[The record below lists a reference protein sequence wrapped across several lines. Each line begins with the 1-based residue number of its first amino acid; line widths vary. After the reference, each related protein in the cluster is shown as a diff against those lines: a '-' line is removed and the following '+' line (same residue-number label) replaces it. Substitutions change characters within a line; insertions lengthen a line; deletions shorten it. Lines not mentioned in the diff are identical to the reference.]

1 MLPIDRKREL
11 VDPADP
17 YLSIVEQCY
26 LLDLPRSTYYHLP
39 ARESDFNLEVM
50 LELDKL
56 YLERPAR
63 GSRSMVSSLARKEIT
78 VNRKRVQ
85 RLMSLMGIESLA
97 PKPSLSKPIRTH
109 HKFPYLLRKVKIDHV
124 NQVWSTDITYI
135 PMRKGYMYLCA
146 VIDWYSRHVLSWT
159 LSNTLDTDFC
169 IDAVEQAFTNGS
181 PEIFNTDQGSQFTS
195 NDFISVLQAQK
206 GVKISMDGR
215 GRALDNVF
223 IERFWRSLKYECIY
237 LNCFECV
244 PSLHKGLE
252 DYWHFYTYE
261 RSHQSLNNQTPA
273 EVYYAAN

>member
-1 MLPIDRKREL
+1 M
-11 VDPADP
+11 VDPGDP
-17 YLSIVEQCY
+17 YLSIVEQCF

-39 ARESDFNLEVM
+39 GRESEFNLEVM

-56 YLERPAR
+56 YLDRPAR
-63 GSRSMVSSLARKEIT
+63 GSRSMVSSLARKGIK

-85 RLMSLMGIESLA
+85 RLMRLMGIESLA
-97 PKPSLSKPIRTH
+97 PKPSLSKPIREH
-109 HKFPYLLRKVKIDHV
+109 HKFPYLLRKVKVDHV

-135 PMRKGYMYLCA
+135 PMRQGFMYLCA

-159 LSNTLDTDFC
+159 LSNTLDTQFC
-169 IDAVEQAFTNGS
+169 IDALEQAFTKGS

-195 NDFISVLQAQK
+195 NEFIEVLLDKK
-206 GVKISMDGR
+206 GVKISMDGK

-237 LNCFECV
+237 LNRYECV
-244 PSLHKGLE
+244 PTLAKGLE

-261 RSHQSLNNQTPA
+261 RSHQALNNQTPA
-273 EVYYAAN
+273 EVYYALN